1 MGRIGFAVLLVLA
14 ASASMAQMD
23 WRARVSTELLNV
35 YANAQSG
42 PLAQGKIASAPN
54 ARFDSSGRVQV
65 DVHFDCSTSAPT
77 KELLAAGLKIGA
89 TLKVPPFCVV
99 EGWVAPTAM
108 STIASVA
115 GVTKVEVPKY
125 AIRKRPVVPQSNGK
139 TNPSVPLTQGL
150 TNGGGSVIDGNAVAI
165 MRADDFL
172 STTGVNGQGI
182 TVGVMSDDVTSLSVI
197 QGRGELPSVNVLPT
211 SAPFSQPTDEGTM
224 MLEEVHAVA
233 PGAALAFCGP
243 ATSVAYLGCVQEF
256 VAAGATVLVDDLAF
270 GGDDMMSASD
280 DFESAVQTVLSQNPA
295 VMLFTVAA
303 NMNGSYWE
311 GSYTPIPFSSLNLG
325 VSSIP
330 CGSQTDYYVESFGG
344 TGYQTITAASA
355 DAPYL
360 SWIQWA
366 DPFDQNVSNFDIYL
380 VNLSTDVATCVNA
393 AGNSATLLTLQ
404 VGAGSYALLV
414 ATPDQTL
421 SGKFLKLLVD
431 GDGATSL
438 SLPSSGSI
446 FSPQAF
452 VPGVVVTGA
461 TNASDGV
468 GNTIEPY
475 SGTGPVNLLFPSP
488 ETMQAPLLVGL
499 DGVYVDAAGTDFQ
512 TDDGLF
518 YGTSAA
524 APNAAAVA
532 ALIRSAFPSLT
543 PMQVTT
549 ALETG
554 ATQLGGTVPD
564 GTFGYGRV
572 DAMGALG
579 TVPGPGISGIL
590 EANIA
595 GGSSSPPSN
604 FSVTGTGNLKLSVQ
618 SSNTAVIP
626 ASLVVQG
633 TPGVTLAPAS
643 CGAAT
648 TSCTISVTP
657 VIGKVGTA
665 TITVVVTDGANR
677 SASSAAM
684 MTVYKPPL
692 PTVTVTGGGSQ
703 TISEGAALT
712 PISFSVAGT
721 GTLTISASSNNTAV
735 LPSSGI
741 SVTSGCG
748 SATKTCTA
756 TLTAASGEAGASTI
770 TLTATD
776 AYGQMGVASAK
787 LQVND
792 PPSHSGGGDMD
803 PEALL
808 TLAAML
814 AWRVSLRR
822 GPRRIGPRPV
832 RKP

>member
-1 MGRIGFAVLLVLA
+1 MGRIRFAALLLLA
-14 ASASMAQMD
+14 ASASMAQME
-23 WRARVSTELLNV
+23 WQARVSTELLNV
-35 YANAQSG
+35 YAQAQAG
-42 PLAQGKIASAPN
+42 RIAQGKIASAPN

-65 DVHFDCSTSAPT
+65 DVHFDCSTTAPT
-77 KELLAAGLKIGA
+77 NALIAAGLKVGA
-89 TLKVPPFCVV
+89 TVKVPPFCVV
-99 EGWVAPTAM
+99 EGWVAPA
-108 STIASVA
+108 SLSSIASVA
-115 GVTKVEVPKY
+115 AVTKVEVPKY
-125 AIRKRPVVPQSNGK
+125 AIRKRPIVPQSNGK
-139 TNPSVPLTQGL
+139 GNSAAPLTQGT
-150 TNGGGSVIDGNAVAI
+150 TNGGGSVIDGNAVTI
-165 MRADDFL
+165 MHANDFL
-172 STTGVNGQGI
+172 STTGVSGQGV

-197 QGRGELPSVNVLPT
+197 QGRGELPSVSVLAS
-211 SAPFSQPTDEGTM
+211 SAPFSQATDEGTM

-243 ATSVAYLGCVQEF
+243 ATSVAYVGCVQEF
-256 VAAGATVLVDDLAF
+256 IAAGATVLVDDLAF

-280 DFESAVQTVLSQNPA
+280 DFESAVQSVLAQNPS

-311 GSYTPIPFSSLNLG
+311 GSYSPASLASFGGTSLT
-325 VSSIP
+325 
-330 CGSQTDYYVESFGG
+330 CGSQTDYYIESFGG

-355 DAPYL
+355 DAPYV
-360 SWIQWA
+360 SWFQWA
-366 DPFDQNVSNFDIYL
+366 DPFDQNASNFDIYL
-380 VNLSTDVATCVNA
+380 VNLSNETATCLNA

-438 SLPSSGSI
+438 SLPTSGSI

-475 SGTGPVNLLFPSP
+475 SGTGPVNLMFPAP

-512 TDDGLF
+512 TDGGLF

-543 PMQVTT
+543 PSQVTT
-549 ALETG
+549 TLETG

-590 EANIA
+590 AANIA

-604 FSVTGTGNLKLSVQ
+604 FSVSGTGNLKLSVQ
-618 SSNTAVIP
+618 SSNTALIP
-626 ASLVVQG
+626 ASLVAQG
-633 TPGVTLAPAS
+633 TPGVTVAPAS
-643 CGAAT
+643 CGSST

-657 VIGKVGTA
+657 VIGQVGTA
-665 TITVVVTDGANR
+665 TITLAVTDGANR

-684 MTVYKPPL
+684 MTVYKPAL
-692 PTVTVTGGGSQ
+692 PTVTVTSGALQ
-703 TISEGAALT
+703 TITEGAALT
-712 PISFSVAGT
+712 PISFAVAGT
-721 GTLTISASSNNTAV
+721 GSLTVTASSNNTAV

-741 SVTSGCG
+741 AVTSGCG
-748 SATKTCTA
+748 SSIKTCTA
-756 TLTAASGEAGASTI
+756 TLTAAAGQAGASTI
-770 TLTATD
+770 TLAATD

-787 LQVND
+787 VQVND

-803 PEALL
+803 PGALL
-808 TLAAML
+808 LLAGML
-814 AWRVSLRR
+814 AWRVSLLR
-822 GPRRIGPRPV
+822 GPTRRAV
-832 RKP
+832 RS